1 MLVKDL
7 LLLFQAGN
15 EGVIN
20 VLGEELK
27 STVFRLLTLYRTLFR
42 DVENRCRASAYA
54 ISLLLQTDRD
64 CRRISGDGNKATQS
78 PGG

>member
-27 STVFRLLTLYRTLFR
+27 SIVFRLLTPYRTLFR
-42 DVENRCRASAYA
+42 DVKNRCRASAYA
-54 ISLLLQTDRD
+54 ISLLLQTDRG